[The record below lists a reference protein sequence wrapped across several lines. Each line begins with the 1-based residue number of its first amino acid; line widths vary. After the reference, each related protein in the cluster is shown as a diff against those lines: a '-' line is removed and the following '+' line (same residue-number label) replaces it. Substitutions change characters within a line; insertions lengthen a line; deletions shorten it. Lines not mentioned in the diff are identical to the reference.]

1 MQAEGGAEGE
11 REREKEKPADS
22 LLGVE
27 PDVGLDLTILG
38 SGPEWT
44 PNWLNHPGV
53 PSFAHF
59 KIGLSKK

>member
-44 PNWLNHPGV
+44 PN
-53 PSFAHF
+53 
-59 KIGLSKK
+59 